1 MNEPQAKLLAEE
13 IEFYN
18 QNKELFLHEHTNRH
32 LLIKGD
38 ELVGS
43 FFTNDQAV
51 GEGVRRFGVGP
62 FLVRL
67 SGADTPSASVPVLT
81 LGLQCQS

>member
-1 MNEPQAKLLAEE
+1 MNDPQAKLLAEE

-18 QNKELFLHEHTNRH
+18 QNTERFLHEYTNRH

-38 ELVGS
+38 ELIGN
-43 FFTNDQAV
+43 FPTNDLAV
-51 GEGVRRFGVGP
+51 GEGVRRFGIGP

-67 SGADTPSASVPVLT
+67 SGADTPNASVPVLT
-81 LGLQCQS
+81 LGLPCQS